1 MGQKRDVIISALAC
15 GGKMSC
21 RKQAAEFDD
30 PPLVINI
37 NSSIGVPTH
46 NATVQGFRKTASAL
60 RVPVGG
66 HRSSWGSSVLRT
78 LFLNQKIEPRRV
90 ALVSYLEGWSFI
102 HEILKTDDAARIDT
116 IIVLDGINTKSLK
129 PWFQYLDGYCLTGP
143 SKLWL
148 ANSHVSHK
156 TAKSLGAGNHLSLY
170 KETRTDES
178 WHVPL
183 PEYITNVD
191 LGTGVSIYSKD
202 ENPKTK
208 IFQQDTLRE
217 RVNIV
222 SPEGGGF
229 SFLGYEGKFK
239 QDQTYVQQYVQP
251 RLWRRLSE
259 QWKDPTNGRVW

>member
-37 NSSIGVPTH
+37 NSSIGVPTN
-46 NATVQGFRKTASAL
+46 NATVRGFRKTASA
-60 RVPVGG
+60 V
-66 HRSSWGSSVLRT
+66 RSHLSGCGSSVLRT
-78 LFLNQKIEPRRV
+78 LFSSQKVEPRRV

-116 IIVLDGINTKSLK
+116 IIVLDGINTKSLG
-129 PWFQYLDGYCLTGP
+129 PWFRYLDGYCLTGP

-148 ANSHVSHK
+148 ATSHSAHK
-156 TAKSLGAGNHLSLY
+156 TAKSLGVGVRLT
-170 KETRTDES
+170 KETDET
-178 WHVPL
+178 WQVPL

-217 RVNIV
+217 QVNIV
-222 SPEGGGF
+222 SPKGGGF
-229 SFLGYEGKFK
+229 SFLGYEGKLK

-251 RLWRRLSE
+251 RLWKRLAE
-259 QWKDPTNGRVW
+259 QWKDPTTGQAWEV